1 MMIEPTA
8 SKAGSP
14 VIEASEM
21 PAAATTRPLIA
32 AVSSARTV
40 STSGSLE
47 FRSAAHTPRP
57 RRVASSCCHAVR
69 QA

>member
-1 MMIEPTA
+1 MITEPAA

-14 VIEASEM
+14 VTTASEM
-21 PAAATTRPLIA
+21 PAAATSSPLIA

-47 FRSAAHTPRP
+47 LRSAAHTPRP
-57 RRVASSCCHAVR
+57 RRLASSCCHAVR
-69 QA
+69 HA